1 MNYKDLVN
9 IDEFKKRED
18 FSLERWDISF
28 YCKDC
33 EKLVEAI
40 RKNPNWYKFICPL
53 CNWWNISIWTFE
65 GIKENYK
72 NKIQ

>member
-18 FSLERWDISF
+18 FSLERWDITF

-40 RKNPNWYKFICPL
+40 RKNPSWYKFICPL

-65 GIKENYK
+65 WIKENYK
-72 NKIQ
+72 NKI